1 MQPLLAEKA
10 APSAEQERIEGRP
23 PAEVIRRLRVIHLLG
38 PRSLRQVDLALG
50 RRLHLLVLQPLLDRL
65 LAEDL
70 DGVERVLE
78 RVGVAVKV
86 DLEVG
91 A

>member
-1 MQPLLAEKA
+1 M
-10 APSAEQERIEGRP
+10 STND
-23 PAEVIRRLRVIHLLG
+23 
-38 PRSLRQVDLALG
+38 SLHVQVDLTLG

-78 RVGVAVKV
+78 RVGVTVKV